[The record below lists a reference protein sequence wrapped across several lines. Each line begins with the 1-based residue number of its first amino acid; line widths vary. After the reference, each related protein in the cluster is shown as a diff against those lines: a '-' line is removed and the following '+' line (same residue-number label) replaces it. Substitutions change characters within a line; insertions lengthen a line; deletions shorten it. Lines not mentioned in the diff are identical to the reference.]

1 MQSIN
6 HGLISC
12 YLMVKLVNVQC
23 VIKMVGVVISKR
35 VNLIHAITIVSFL
48 IMLNS
53 SILVVEG

>member
-12 YLMVKLVNVQC
+12 YLMVKQVNVQC